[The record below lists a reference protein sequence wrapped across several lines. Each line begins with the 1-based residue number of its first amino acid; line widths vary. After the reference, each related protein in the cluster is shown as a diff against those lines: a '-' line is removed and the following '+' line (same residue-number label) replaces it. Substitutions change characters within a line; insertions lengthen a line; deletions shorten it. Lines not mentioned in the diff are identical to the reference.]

1 MIQVLRSSWC
11 FFCSN
16 KLVLSKRIRTTGKQ
30 GRIVELEENSIPK
43 MTSGL
48 FYFLLLLLFSLSLV
62 SYCLNCVCFYFQ
74 SFYQSQM
81 LSTPHWSNPPDQ
93 NTQIQLLV
101 LNAEDIYCK
110 TDLYTFSLF
119 FSLNML
125 SAVTCFFCRMNK
137 LWSHFF
143 YLFDGKCELLWLTR
157 PLFRGDS
164 NKQAQIKPQLQSLSS
179 IGPKVL
185 DMAL

>member
-16 KLVLSKRIRTTGKQ
+16 KLMLSKRIRTTGEQ

-125 SAVTCFFCRMNK
+125 LQPQQWPVFSAGWINF
-137 LWSHFF
+137 
-143 YLFDGKCELLWLTR
+143 GLT
-157 PLFRGDS
+157 
-164 NKQAQIKPQLQSLSS
+164 SS
-179 IGPKVL
+179 ACLMENVNYCG
-185 DMAL
+185 

>member
-16 KLVLSKRIRTTGKQ
+16 KLMLSKRIRTTGKQ

-93 NTQIQLLV
+93 KTQIQLLV
-101 LNAEDIYCK
+101 LNTEDIYCK

-119 FSLNML
+119 FSLNTL
-125 SAVTCFFCRMNK
+125 LQPQQWPVFSAGWINFGLTSSTCLMENVNYC
-137 LWSHFF
+137 
-143 YLFDGKCELLWLTR
+143 G
-157 PLFRGDS
+157 
-164 NKQAQIKPQLQSLSS
+164 
-179 IGPKVL
+179 
-185 DMAL
+185 